1 MAEDISPFAATASAM
16 GYLYQLRIALLRCTD
31 LLESGASWTVAIE
44 AGDDIEC
51 VQDEKTGLWQLKH
64 RAEGTRI
71 TDGTSDLWKSL
82 RVWAVA
88 ARAGAIDLDTADLFL
103 LTTAEAPPAS
113 AAMHL
118 SQAPGDRRDPAEAH
132 RLLRE
137 ARNAARSRQ
146 QKKAEANPD
155 TTAKPSELYQAW
167 DALGEP
173 EQLRLLERI
182 QILHRAEDIHATG
195 TRLQGR
201 AAIAVGRQF
210 ATSFLERLEGW
221 FFQRV
226 IAQMGTSAGP
236 VTGIEF
242 DEAFSS
248 RRDQFRPD
256 NLPIDDDV
264 IKLPDESHLH
274 SDKTFVRQLSLTGI
288 GSARVRIA
296 VRDWLRASTQRDRWS
311 NENLLRPGEIDIYER
326 RLTEEWEVRFE
337 AMRDDLGEQVAEE
350 AMTAAAKALYRWVE
364 QEARYSIR
372 PGCEEPFVTT
382 GSFHMLADGLDVG
395 WHPQYAARL
404 MTLLEPAGSRS

>member
-1 MAEDISPFAATASAM
+1 MAEDTSPFAATASAM
-16 GYLYQLRIALLRCTD
+16 GYLYQLRVALLRCTD
-31 LLESGASWTVAIE
+31 LLESGAAWTVAIE

-51 VQDEKTGLWQLKH
+51 VQDEKTSLWQLKH

-71 TDGTSDLWKSL
+71 TDGTTDLWKSL
-82 RVWAVA
+82 RVWAVGA
-88 ARAGAIDLDTADLFL
+88 TTGAIDLDTADLFL
-103 LTTAEAPPAS
+103 LTTAEAPPSS
-113 AAMHL
+113 AAAHL
-118 SQAPGDRRDPAEAH
+118 SPALDGRRDPVEAH
-132 RLLRE
+132 RVLR
-137 ARNAARSRQ
+137 AARDAARARQ
-146 QKKAEANPD
+146 QKKAEAGPD
-155 TTAKPSELYQAW
+155 ATAKQSELYHAW
-167 DALGEP
+167 DALGDP
-173 EQLRLLERI
+173 EQLRLLERV
-182 QILHRAEDIHATG
+182 QILHSAEDIHATG

-201 AAIAVGRQF
+201 AAIAVGRHY
-210 ATSFLERLEGW
+210 AASFLERLEGW

-226 IAQMGTSAGP
+226 IAQMGTPAGP

-264 IKLPDESHLH
+264 IKLPDQSSLH
-274 SDKTFVRQLSLTGI
+274 ADKTFVQQLGLAGV

-311 NENLLRPGEIDIYER
+311 NENLLRPGEIGIYER

-337 AMRDDLGEQVAEE
+337 AMRDDLGEQAAELE
-350 AMTAAAKALYRWVE
+350 MTTAAKALYKWVE

-382 GSFHMLADGLDVG
+382 GSFHMLAEDLDVG

-404 MTLLEPAGSRS
+404 MTLLEPAESRS